1 MKEVREAIE
10 QRWVRRM
17 LEARDARAKG
27 RKAAHLG
34 NMAASAELA
43 DLARDLGMEFD
54 TSDNGALMKRVV
66 QLESETEQAAQA
78 LGEDY

>member
-1 MKEVREAIE
+1 MERVRQAIERRWVARIVQAREA
-10 QRWVRRM
+10 R
-17 LEARDARAKG
+17 ARD

-34 NMAASAELA
+34 NMAASVEIAN
-43 DLARDLGMEFD
+43 LARDLGMEFD
-54 TSDNGALMKRVV
+54 TSDNGALMQRVA